1 MLALNSVDCFN
12 FMPSSKPIEMPQ
24 SNRLISLDAL
34 RGLTIIAMIIVNT
47 PGSWSA
53 AYAPLCHA
61 EWQGCTPTDLVFPF
75 FLFIMGFSLFL
86 STQNR
91 LDKGASKRQLLIHLA
106 RRSALIFL
114 IGVLLYMFP
123 FTNIA
128 NFRILGVL
136 QRIALVNFFCGLML
150 LYASRNFR
158 LYTGGLILIGY
169 WILLAFIPSPLA
181 GTPSLAYETNWVAW
195 LDQLVL
201 GKHTWPA
208 MPLMDPEGILSTLPA
223 IVTGLLGIEI
233 AHYFTETQDKTKK
246 AVILFLAGFLLTA
259 AGLAW
264 SPVFPFIKKLWT
276 SSYVLYT
283 AGLASMTLGAF
294 YWLIDYMKKDNYTG
308 LLVAFGKN
316 PLVLYVGS
324 ELLIMIIWLF
334 PVFGQDKKPL
344 IEYFFNSLVNA
355 GMSPNNASLA
365 WAVAYT
371 SVFAVIAWILYKKK
385 IVIKL

>member
-1 MLALNSVDCFN
+1 MST
-12 FMPSSKPIEMPQ
+12 ST
-24 SNRLISLDAL
+24 RLVSLDAL

-61 EWQGCTPTDLVFPF
+61 EWIGCTPTDLVFPF

-91 LDKGASKRQLLIHLA
+91 LKKGASKRQLFLHLTK
-106 RRSALIFL
+106 RSALIFL

-123 FTNIA
+123 FTNIT

-136 QRIALVNFFCGLML
+136 QRIALVNFFCGMML
-150 LYASRNFR
+150 LYTSRNFR
-158 LYTGGLILIGY
+158 LYTGGIILIGY
-169 WILLAFIPSPLA
+169 WILLAFVPSPLSA
-181 GTPSLAYETNWVAW
+181 SPTLAYETNWAAW

-201 GKHTWPA
+201 GKHIYA
-208 MPLMDPEGILSTLPA
+208 GMPLMDPEGILSTLPA

-233 AHYFTETQDKTKK
+233 AYNFTETQDRTRK

-264 SPVFPFIKKLWT
+264 SPVFPLIKKLWT

-294 YWLIDYMKKDNYTG
+294 YWLIDYLKKDNYTG

-316 PLVLYVGS
+316 PLVLYIGS
-324 ELLIMIIWLF
+324 ELLIMVIWLF
-334 PVFGQDKKPL
+334 PVFGPDKKPL
-344 IEYFFNSLVNA
+344 IEYFFNSLVSA

-371 SVFAVIAWILYKKK
+371 SVFAMIARILYKRK

>member
-1 MLALNSVDCFN
+1 MQNT
-12 FMPSSKPIEMPQ
+12 
-24 SNRLISLDAL
+24 NRLISLDAL

-53 AYAPLCHA
+53 VYAPLCHA
-61 EWQGCTPTDLVFPF
+61 EWEGCTPTDLVFPF

-91 LDKGASKRQLLIHLA
+91 LKKGATKRQLFLHLTK
-106 RRSALIFL
+106 RSVLIFL

-123 FTNIA
+123 FTNIV

-136 QRIALVNFFCGLML
+136 QRIALVNFFCGMML
-150 LYASRNFR
+150 LYTSRNFR
-158 LYTGGLILIGY
+158 IYTGGIILIGY
-169 WILLAFIPSPLA
+169 WVLLAIIPSPLSGA
-181 GTPSLAYETNWVAW
+181 PTLAYETNWAAW

-201 GKHTWPA
+201 GKHIYSG

-233 AHYFTETQDKTKK
+233 ANYFSETQDKTKK
-246 AVILFLAGFLLTA
+246 AVILLLAGFLLTA

-264 SPVFPFIKKLWT
+264 SPVFPLIKKLWT

-294 YWLIDYMKKDNYTG
+294 YWLIDYLKKDNYTG
-308 LLVAFGKN
+308 LLVAFGMN
-316 PLVLYVGS
+316 PLALYVGS
-324 ELLIMIIWLF
+324 GLLISIIWQF
-334 PVFGQDKKPL
+334 PAFGPNNLSL
-344 IEYFFNSLVNA
+344 IEYFFNSLVSA
-355 GMSPNNASLA
+355 GMSPKNASLS

-371 SVFAVIAWILYKKK
+371 SVFAVIALILYKRK

>member
-1 MLALNSVDCFN
+1 MS
-12 FMPSSKPIEMPQ
+12 Q
-24 SNRLISLDAL
+24 STRLQSLDAL

-61 EWQGCTPTDLVFPF
+61 EWTGCTPTDLVFPF

-91 LDKGASKRQLLIHLA
+91 LMKGATKRQLFLHLA
-106 RRSALIFL
+106 KRSALIFL

-123 FTNIA
+123 FTDIT

-150 LYASRNFR
+150 LYTSRKFR
-158 LYTGGLILIGY
+158 LYTGGIILIGY
-169 WILLAFIPSPLA
+169 WILLAFIPSPLSA
-181 GTPSLAYETNWVAW
+181 APTLAYETNWVAW

-201 GKHTWPA
+201 GKHTWSA

-223 IVTGLLGIEI
+223 IVTGLLGTEI
-233 AHYFTETQDKTKK
+233 AFYFSKTADKTKK
-246 AVILFLAGFLLTA
+246 AVVLFLAGFLLTA

-294 YWLIDYMKKDNYTG
+294 YWLIDYLKKDSFTG

-324 ELLIMIIWLF
+324 ELLIIIIWQF
-334 PVFGQDKKPL
+334 PIFGPNNL
-344 IEYFFNSLVNA
+344 TLTEYFFNSLVNA

-371 SVFAVIAWILYKKK
+371 SIFGIAAWIMYRKKV
-385 IVIKL
+385 IIKL